1 MFWIKIYEN
10 SHIYF
15 IFEKRFL
22 RKLAIIPNLPVMTI
36 NKYVNRLRQIN
47 QLIRQQRTGS
57 PKELATKL
65 GISER
70 QVYNSV
76 DYLRDKEV
84 PISYCRIRKT
94 YYYSEPV
101 DLRISFSLVNLSTQE
116 TKEIDGGKNNMQIFL
131 PLQCHC
137 SGVFYF

>member
-57 PKELATKL
+57 PKQLAETL

-94 YYYSEPV
+94 YYYSESV

>member
-1 MFWIKIYEN
+1 MK
-10 SHIYF
+10 
-15 IFEKRFL
+15 
-22 RKLAIIPNLPVMTI
+22 RKLAINPNLPVMTI

-70 QVYNSV
+70 QVYNSI

-84 PISYCRIRKT
+84 PISYCRFRKT
-94 YYYSEPV
+94 YYYFEPV

-116 TKEIDGGKNNMQIFL
+116 TKEIDGGKNNIQIFL
-131 PLQCHC
+131 PLQWHC
-137 SGVFYF
+137 SGALYF

>member
-15 IFEKRFL
+15 IFENRFK
-22 RKLAIIPNLPVMTI
+22 RKLAINPNLPVMTI

-101 DLRISFSLVNLSTQE
+101 DLRISLSLVNLSTQE

>member
-1 MFWIKIYEN
+1 
-10 SHIYF
+10 
-15 IFEKRFL
+15 
-22 RKLAIIPNLPVMTI
+22 MTI

-57 PKELATKL
+57 PKELAIKL

-70 QVYNSV
+70 QVYNSI

-84 PISYCRIRKT
+84 PISYCRFRKT

-116 TKEIDGGKNNMQIFL
+116 TKEMDGGKNNIQIFL

-137 SGVFYF
+137 SGALYF

>member
-1 MFWIKIYEN
+1 MK
-10 SHIYF
+10 
-15 IFEKRFL
+15 
-22 RKLAIIPNLPVMTI
+22 RKLVINPNPPVMTI

-70 QVYNSV
+70 QVYNSI
-76 DYLRDKEV
+76 DYLREKEV
-84 PISYCRIRKT
+84 PVSYCRLRKT

-101 DLRISFSLVNLSTQE
+101 DLRISFILVNLSTQE
-116 TKEIDGGKNNMQIFL
+116 TKEIDGGKNNIQIFHK
-131 PLQCHC
+131 LQWHC
-137 SGVFYF
+137 SGVLYF